1 MSSATLDLNFPELD
15 PDAPRPFDPASPL
28 AATGNL
34 RRRMLVS
41 SVVQRSATAAAVLA
55 VAVLGIV
62 VWSVLRN
69 GASALSWSFLT
80 SDLPQF
86 GQNGGGIGPAILGTA
101 EIVAIAT
108 AIAMPLGILIA
119 LFLTEFANP
128 RIGAVV
134 RMVLDLINGLPSIV
148 ISVFIFGLLVAG
160 NRGSGFAAAVAL
172 AIIELPLIARGSQ
185 EVLLLVPNTLREGA
199 DALGVSKRRSVL
211 GVILPSA
218 MGGIL
223 TSTVLAVARAAGETA
238 PVLILSSIF
247 NNRMH
252 SNPFEPLAN
261 IPVLIFQ
268 LSEQPDPAGYA
279 RAWGAGFVLLT
290 FILVASLAGRLAL
303 ARSRSKLTK

>member
-1 MSSATLDLNFPELD
+1 MSTLGFSIDDNFE
-15 PDAPRPFDPASPL
+15 DAPRPFDPMSPL
-28 AATGNL
+28 APSGNL
-34 RRRMLVS
+34 RRRKIVS
-41 SVVQRSATAAAVLA
+41 AIVQHSATAAAVLA
-55 VAVLGIV
+55 VVVLGIV
-62 VWSVLRN
+62 VWSVFKH
-69 GASALSWSFLT
+69 GAEALSIDFLT
-80 SDLPQF
+80 KDMPQF
-86 GQNGGGIGPAILGTA
+86 GGNEGGIGPAIVGTA

-119 LFLTEFANP
+119 LFLTEFAGP
-128 RIGAVV
+128 RLSNGV
-134 RMVLDLINGLPSIV
+134 RLVLDLINGLPSIV
-148 ISVFIFGLLVAG
+148 ISVFIFGVLVAG
-160 NRGSGFAAAVAL
+160 HHGSGFAAAAAL
-172 AIIELPLIARGSQ
+172 GIIELPLIARGSQ

-199 DALGVSKRRSVL
+199 DALGVAKRRSVL
-211 GVILPSA
+211 GVILPAA

-247 NNRMH
+247 NNH
-252 SNPFEPLAN
+252 LHTNPFEPLAN

-279 RAWGAGFVLLT
+279 RAWGAGFVLLA

>member
-1 MSSATLDLNFPELD
+1 MSTFDFTD
-15 PDAPRPFDPASPL
+15 PDAPRPFDPAAPL
-28 AATGNL
+28 VPTGNL
-34 RRRMLVS
+34 RRRMIVS
-41 SVVQRSATAAAVLA
+41 RIVQVGATLAAVIA
-55 VAVLGIV
+55 VAVLVIV
-62 VWSVLRN
+62 VWSVFKN

-86 GQNGGGIGPAILGTA
+86 GQNGGGIGPAIVGTA

-119 LFLTEFANP
+119 LYLTEFASP
-128 RIGAVV
+128 RISSFV
-134 RMVLDLINGLPSIV
+134 RLVLDLINGLPSIV
-148 ISVFIFGLLVAG
+148 IAVFLFGLLVAG
-160 NRGSGFAAAVAL
+160 HHGSAFAAAIAL
-172 AIIELPLIARGSQ
+172 AIIELPMIARGSQ

-211 GVILPSA
+211 GVILPA
-218 MGGIL
+218 ATGGIL

-238 PVLILSSIF
+238 PVLLLCSIF
-247 NNRMH
+247 NPH
-252 SNPFEPLAN
+252 LHTNPLEPVAN

-279 RAWGAGFVLLT
+279 RAWGAGFVLLS
-290 FILVASLAGRLAL
+290 FILIANLAGRAAL